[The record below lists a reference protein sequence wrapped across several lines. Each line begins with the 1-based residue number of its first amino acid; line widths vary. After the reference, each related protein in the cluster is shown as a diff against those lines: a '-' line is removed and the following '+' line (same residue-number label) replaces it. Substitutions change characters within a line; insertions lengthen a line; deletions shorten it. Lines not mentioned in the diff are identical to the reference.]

1 MPAYILRKLLLT
13 IPNILGIVIITF
25 ILFKVVA
32 PDPARLYA
40 GKQKSEAQLQ
50 SIRHEMQIDK
60 PWWVQLWNI
69 IRFKFA
75 PSMRYKESFWSLF
88 ARKAPISLAIQLPV
102 FIIELGIQLVLAVYV
117 AARRGRFQDHVITFL
132 AVFSMSVP
140 ALSIYLGAQELFAG
154 HWKIFPVAG
163 WDQHFFIAI
172 HFAALPILVSVLG
185 GWGSGT
191 RFYRTIV
198 LEEIS
203 SDYVRTAKAKGV
215 GEAEILLT
223 QVMRN
228 IMIPVVTNTVAVL
241 PLLFTGAL
249 LLERLF
255 QIPGFGGLLVD
266 AIQQQDQLLLM
277 AIVYVTAI
285 IYCLMLVVTDICYA
299 LVDPRVVLQ

>member
-1 MPAYILRKLLLT
+1 
-13 IPNILGIVIITF
+13 
-25 ILFKVVA
+25 
-32 PDPARLYA
+32 
-40 GKQKSEAQLQ
+40 
-50 SIRHEMQIDK
+50 
-60 PWWVQLWNI
+60 
-69 IRFKFA
+69 
-75 PSMRYKESFWSLF
+75 
-88 ARKAPISLAIQLPV
+88 
-102 FIIELGIQLVLAVYV
+102 
-117 AARRGRFQDHVITFL
+117 
-132 AVFSMSVP
+132 
-140 ALSIYLGAQELFAG
+140 
-154 HWKIFPVAG
+154 
-163 WDQHFFIAI
+163 
-172 HFAALPILVSVLG
+172 
-185 GWGSGT
+185 
-191 RFYRTIV
+191 V

-223 QVMRN
+223 HVMRN